1 MSVTNSE
8 MHAKFLLLRFH
19 LKAICRGVHSALP
32 ENLDRFSELWER
44 EATEAKIWQKN
55 LNIVPVAFFLQPQ
68 HHLLLIGYAAAG
80 AGGV

>member
-1 MSVTNSE
+1 M
-8 MHAKFLLLRFH
+8 
-19 LKAICRGVHSALP
+19 P